1 MSGTGPTGCRSGCA
15 LILQADG
22 AVFCCGAVLLWA
34 PRNEGGKGIK
44 AKSLVYNTAPRYFP
58 QRALNPPIASWGASY
73 TRAGAGGERI
83 QRRCAPESNSP
94 PPSRCRTRQGPARA
108 QSRSKIA
115 PKAAQHAPADKYD
128 ATPYVS
134 RLIRLPHLVCLYR
147 SGTAA
152 GPADP
157 ARDPRR
163 PKKTGRTAKLEEA
176 RSIRYV

>member
-1 MSGTGPTGCRSGCA
+1 MFY
-15 LILQADG
+15 
-22 AVFCCGAVLLWA
+22 AVFIIVQHSGSLRKASTSTTTNA
-34 PRNEGGKGIK
+34 GDIGGMRPR
-44 AKSLVYNTAPRYFP
+44 
-58 QRALNPPIASWGASY
+58 
-73 TRAGAGGERI
+73 
-83 QRRCAPESNSP
+83 
-94 PPSRCRTRQGPARA
+94 
-108 QSRSKIA
+108 
-115 PKAAQHAPADKYD
+115 AAQHAPADKYD